1 MLDRK
6 IDIAKV
12 LAVFSIP
19 ANGGAG
25 SAMLT

>member
-1 MLDRK
+1 MVDRK
-6 IDIAKV
+6 IDIAQV

-19 ANGGAG
+19 ADGGAG